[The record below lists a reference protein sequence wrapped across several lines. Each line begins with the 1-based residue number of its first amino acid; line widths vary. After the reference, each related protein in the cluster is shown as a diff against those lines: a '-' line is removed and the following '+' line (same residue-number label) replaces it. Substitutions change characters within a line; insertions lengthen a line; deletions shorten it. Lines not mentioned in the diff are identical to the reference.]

1 LANILS
7 PSVEEDDSIG
17 DIPVVTDAISNES
30 IASAPLYEESHLQQF
45 EASADLH
52 DSVINDTENASMNS
66 TAERAVI
73 PSHESA
79 AERNDITEL
88 TGMEGAPTNINTRI
102 HAAIPTAIGESI
114 IADLALT
121 FDESETRL
129 PLSNEDTLSR

>member
-1 LANILS
+1 MSLL
-7 PSVEEDDSIG
+7 E
-17 DIPVVTDAISNES
+17 
-30 IASAPLYEESHLQQF
+30 SAPLYEESHLQQF

-88 TGMEGAPTNINTRI
+88 TGMEGAPTNIDTRI
-102 HAAIPTAIGESI
+102 YAAIPTAIGESI